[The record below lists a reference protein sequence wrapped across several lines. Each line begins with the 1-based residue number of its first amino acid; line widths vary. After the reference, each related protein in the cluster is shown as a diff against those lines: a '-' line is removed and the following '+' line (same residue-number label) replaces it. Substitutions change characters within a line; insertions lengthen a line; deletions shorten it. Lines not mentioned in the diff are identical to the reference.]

1 MKIKLMLSITI
12 AIILLSLLAC
22 VPEGKE
28 VPLEF
33 TYDNF
38 VKQKYVS
45 QNMTGPQVGDLVKI
59 TLPSNPSTGFKWGLA
74 GISDTTILSQDGQPQ
89 YVLPETPALG
99 AGGQE
104 IWTFKVLKRGTSTVS
119 MAYSQPWEGGTKGEW
134 TLGVEI
140 KVR

>member
-1 MKIKLMLSITI
+1 MKIKLILFLTI
-12 AIILLSLLAC
+12 AVLSLSLLAC
-22 VPEGKE
+22 VPDGKE
-28 VPLEF
+28 IPLEF

-38 VKQKYVS
+38 VKQKNVS
-45 QNMTGPQVGDLVKI
+45 QNITGPQVGDLVKI
-59 TLPSNPSTGFKWGLA
+59 TLPSNPSTGFKWVLA
-74 GISDTTILSQDGQPQ
+74 GISDTEILSQDGQPQ
-89 YVLPETPALG
+89 YVLPEPPATG